1 MASATA
7 STLPASPPRKREGG
21 RSRRGHW
28 NRRRAWSD
36 LIRRC
41 VLLVPSTHHLV
52 ALLAG
57 RSDDDLSPVWGT
69 QVNMAA
75 ELGCSV
81 STVRRGLAELEAL
94 GLISVVRH
102 PPMMGPGGRFV
113 HRPCNTY
120 VFHVVRR
127 DALAAAEAPRR
138 VSKASY
144 CPVRSRYHLAVSR
157 AASPALAGVVEP
169 PALRSV
175 DPETGEIGQTA
186 HDLAPE
192 VFAERLAAV
201 RAALVRP
208 PGARRGAPA

>member
-1 MASATA
+1 MAAATTSSLTA
-7 STLPASPPRKREGG
+7 SPSRKREAG

-28 NRRRAWSD
+28 NRRRAWTD

-69 QVNMAA
+69 QANMAA
-75 ELGCSV
+75 ELGCSL

-102 PPMMGPGGRFV
+102 PAMMGPGGRFV

-127 DALAAAEAPRR
+127 DALADAEAPRR
-138 VSKASY
+138 VSKAAY

-157 AASPALAGVVEP
+157 GASPALAGVVEP
-169 PALRSV
+169 LALRSV
-175 DPETGEIGQTA
+175 DPDTGEIGQTA
-186 HDLAPE
+186 HDLPPE
-192 VFAERLAAV
+192 EHARRIEDLR
-201 RAALVRP
+201 RCLVKP
-208 PGARRGAPA
+208 IGAR